1 MAVKKRL
8 VADRFR
14 RIWMVVEEIAAHPG
28 QTRLNLATTFH
39 LSERQIQ
46 ADLNIIRTDIGLPL
60 VRRQGYR
67 FRGEGPAFGEGTIT
81 LAEGQM
87 LATVLR
93 RATIDRGIP
102 RGRLNNLIEKLP
114 SLFPPHLQPIM
125 ALTLDTVVRK
135 PGRDRH
141 IFEALAEGLLQASW
155 VKLHVPPG
163 DWSITTP
170 DGREPV
176 IRPEL
181 LLPYLSSWYV
191 VGQTQPSGRTRML
204 CLDTVE
210 AVTFAGVDDAR

>member
-1 MAVKKRL
+1 MATRKRL

-28 QTRLNLATTFH
+28 QSRLELATTFH
-39 LSERQIQ
+39 LSQRQIQ

-67 FRGEGPAFGEGTIT
+67 FRGEGPSQGGGTIT

-93 RATIDRGIP
+93 RATIDRTIP
-102 RGRLNNLIEKLP
+102 RQRLNDLIAKLP
-114 SLFPPHLQPIM
+114 ALFPSHLQPIM
-125 ALTLDTVVRK
+125 ALTLETVVRA

-155 VKLHVPPG
+155 VKLHTPPG
-163 DWSITTP
+163 DWSLATT

-181 LLPYLSSWYV
+181 LLPYLRSWYV
-191 VGQTQPSGRTRML
+191 VGQTHPSGRTRML

-210 AVTFAGVDDAR
+210 AVTFAAGVES